1 MCAGVRVRFTGRAF
15 LHSEGQAV
23 IADALESI
31 EAVAA
36 RFRQWVSH
44 RDGEDVADP
53 YDGLTAW
60 HLMEDMERL
69 ARMQVA
75 GEDGR

>member
-1 MCAGVRVRFTGRAF
+1 M
-15 LHSEGQAV
+15 

-31 EAVAA
+31 ETVTA
-36 RFRQWVSH
+36 RFRQWVDH

-69 ARMQVA
+69 ARLQVET
-75 GEDGR
+75 EDAQ